1 MGQTDVSL
9 HQLGVL
15 VRAVCRSIINRGLA
29 IAGTAV
35 DARALAERVDVA
47 GRNAVV
53 LKVLIS
59 SRGKVLFAIDIIEA
73 RRQSAGR
80 NRSLG
85 AEVEAVALQTIGR
98 RIAFREF
105 VVVSILNCI
114 ARE

>member
-1 MGQTDVSL
+1 M
-9 HQLGVL
+9 
-15 VRAVCRSIINRGLA
+15 R
-29 IAGTAV
+29 
-35 DARALAERVDVA
+35 LAERVDVA

-73 RRQSAGR
+73 RRPEYRPQTG
-80 NRSLG
+80 SLG

-105 VVVSILNCI
+105 VVVSILN
-114 ARE
+114 ARQTFKVLASA